1 MRNDNGLRENKLAR
15 GRKQQDWQ
23 MCAMDMYDLY
33 PTLMGAFLA
42 ALGSTSLLGE
52 RTYAC

>member
-1 MRNDNGLRENKLAR
+1 MTMESKLTQ

-23 MCAMDMYDLY
+23 MRTMDMYNLY

-42 ALGSTSLLGE
+42 VLRSTSLLGE